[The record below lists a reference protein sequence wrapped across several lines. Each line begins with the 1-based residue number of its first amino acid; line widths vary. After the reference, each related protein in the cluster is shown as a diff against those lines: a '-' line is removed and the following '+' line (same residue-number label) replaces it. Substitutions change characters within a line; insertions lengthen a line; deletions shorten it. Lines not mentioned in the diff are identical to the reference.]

1 MHKREELDIN
11 MKLLQCALLVFLGA
25 CSYGTLSSI
34 MKLGIGE
41 GFTVPEIV
49 GGQYFFGWL
58 MLVVMTLL
66 FSRHKLRWKQAAVLL
81 ACGLSV
87 SCTSITYG
95 LAVGELPASIAVVFL
110 FQFTWIGVLLEA
122 VVTRTRPEP
131 MKIISVIILLIG
143 TVFAGGLADHG
154 LSGLS
159 WKGAVFG
166 MISAIS
172 FAIYIFVS
180 GRVATDVPILT
191 KSLSMITGA
200 MVVVF
205 LMFPPA
211 FIMDGTLV
219 DGLWKFGLPMG
230 LLGIIIPVIFFG
242 IGVPK
247 IGSGLGTILGAAEL
261 PAAVVMSVLV
271 LREQVTMLQWAGI
284 VLILGG
290 ICLPQLTL
298 VNQKKA
304 NTREKIERA
313 GA

>member
-1 MHKREELDIN
+1 
-11 MKLLQCALLVFLGA
+11 MKLLQYALLVFLGA

-34 MKLGIGE
+34 MKLGIRE

-58 MLVVMTLL
+58 MLVGMALL
-66 FSRHKLRWKQAAVLL
+66 FSRYKLRWKQAAVLL

-110 FQFTWIGVLLEA
+110 FQFTWIGVLLESI
-122 VVTRTRPEP
+122 VTRTRPER
-131 MKIISVIILLIG
+131 MKVISVVILLVG

-159 WKGAVFG
+159 WKGSIFG

-172 FAIYIFVS
+172 FAVYIFVS

-200 MVVVF
+200 MLVVF

-211 FIMDGTLV
+211 FIFDGTLSS
-219 DGLWKFGLPMG
+219 GLWKFGLPMG

-261 PAAVVMSVLV
+261 PAAVIMSVLV
-271 LREQVTMLQWAGI
+271 LREQVTVLQWAGI
-284 VLILGG
+284 VLIFAG

-298 VNQKKA
+298 FQHKRL
-304 NTREKIERA
+304 NTEDVTERA